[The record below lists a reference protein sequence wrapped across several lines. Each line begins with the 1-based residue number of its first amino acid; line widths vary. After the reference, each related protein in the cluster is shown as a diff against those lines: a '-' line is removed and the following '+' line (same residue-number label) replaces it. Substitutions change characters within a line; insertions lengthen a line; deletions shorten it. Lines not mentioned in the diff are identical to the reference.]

1 MLGVVIGA
9 VAVLLVVAFALSI
22 IGICATDKAIKTF
35 KENN

>member
-9 VAVLLVVAFALSI
+9 VAVLLVGAFALSI
-22 IGICATDKAIKTF
+22 IGLCATDKAINFF

>member
-9 VAVLLVVAFALSI
+9 VAVLLVGAFALSI
-22 IGICATDKAIKTF
+22 VGLCATDEAIKTF